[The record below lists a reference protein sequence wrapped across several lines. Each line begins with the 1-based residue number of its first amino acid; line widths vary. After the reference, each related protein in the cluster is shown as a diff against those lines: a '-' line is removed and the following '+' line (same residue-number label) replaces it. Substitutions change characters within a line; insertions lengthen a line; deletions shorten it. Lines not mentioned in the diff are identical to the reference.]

1 MRRRRG
7 RKTDKENEENNVEEE
22 KEKMETDDKEEVKT
36 AMEDSQIYIPVDN
49 LQSHGINAADITKL
63 RQVGLCTVMSVLM
76 CPKKDLVNI
85 KGITDQ
91 KAERIYEAA
100 QKIENAGFC
109 TGLQVVEKRKRI
121 KKLSTG
127 STALDTLLG
136 GGLESQSIT
145 EAFGE
150 FRTGKTQLANTLSV
164 IAQLPIEKGG
174 GSGKVIFI
182 DTEGTFRPERIWK
195 IAERFE
201 LNPDEVLNN
210 IIYARAH
217 NVDLLN
223 NLLLQAAALM
233 LDEPFSLLIVDSIM
247 APFRVEYSGR
257 GELAE
262 RQQVLNKV
270 LNRLQ
275 KLSEQFNIAVY
286 ITNQVTADPGCALAY
301 GDTKKPVGGNIIAHA
316 STTRLYMKKG
326 KGDQRI
332 CRMYDSPSLPEAEA
346 MFQLAEGGIINVGD

>member
-1 MRRRRG
+1 MRQ
-7 RKTDKENEENNVEEE
+7 KASKKQEHEEE
-22 KEKMETDDKEEVKT
+22 GEEVDERQT
-36 AMEDSQIYIPVDN
+36 CNPIDE

-63 RQVGLCTVMSVLM
+63 RQAGICTVMSVLM
-76 CPKKDLVNI
+76 CPKKEMVNI

-91 KAERIYEAA
+91 KAEKIFEAA
-100 QKIENAGFC
+100 QKIENGGFC
-109 TGLQVVEKRKRI
+109 TGLQLVEKRKKI

-136 GGLESQSIT
+136 GGIETQAIT

-164 IAQLPIEKGG
+164 IAQLPVSKGG
-174 GSGKVIFI
+174 GSGKVVFI
-182 DTEGTFRPERIWK
+182 DTEGTFRPERIQK
-195 IAERFE
+195 IAQRFE
-201 LNPDEVLNN
+201 LDPQEVLNN

-217 NVDLLN
+217 SVDLLN
-223 NLLLQAAALM
+223 TLLLQAAAIM
-233 LDEPFSLLIVDSIM
+233 LQEPFTLLIIDSIM

-275 KLSEQFNIAVY
+275 KLSEQFNVAIY
-286 ITNQVTADPGCALAY
+286 MTNQVTADPGAAMAY

-332 CRMYDSPSLPEAEA
+332 CRMYDSPSLPEAEVV
-346 MFQLAEGGIINVGD
+346 FQLAEGGIVDVGD

>member
-1 MRRRRG
+1 MKQKG
-7 RKTDKENEENNVEEE
+7 SKKHEEDEEE
-22 KEKMETDDKEEVKT
+22 QKEEAADVQ
-36 AMEDSQIYIPVDN
+36 MYNPIDN

-63 RQVGLCTVMSVLM
+63 RQAGLCTVMSVLM

-91 KAERIYEAA
+91 KAEKIFEAA
-100 QKIENAGFC
+100 QKIESGGFC
-109 TGLQVVEKRKRI
+109 TGLQVVEKRKKI
-121 KKLSTG
+121 KKISTG

-136 GGLESQSIT
+136 GGVETQAIT

-164 IAQLPIEKGG
+164 IAQLPLSKGG
-174 GSGKVIFI
+174 GSGKVAFI

-201 LNPDEVLNN
+201 LTPDEVLNN
-210 IIYARAH
+210 IVYARAH
-217 NVDLLN
+217 SVDSLNTLLV
-223 NLLLQAAALM
+223 QAAALM
-233 LDEPFSLLIVDSIM
+233 LDEPFTLLIVDSIM
-247 APFRVEYSGR
+247 APFRAEYSGR

-275 KLSEQFNIAVY
+275 KLAEQFNIAIY
-286 ITNQVTADPGCALAY
+286 ITNQVTADPGAAMAY
-301 GDTKKPVGGNIIAHA
+301 GDTKKPVGGNIMAHA

-332 CRMYDSPSLPEAEA
+332 CRMYDSPSLPEADA
-346 MFQLAEGGIINVGD
+346 AFQLAEGGIVDVGE

>member
-1 MRRRRG
+1 MRRKKA
-7 RKTDKENEENNVEEE
+7 RKNEVQDETMAEEDKEQSKLND
-22 KEKMETDDKEEVKT
+22 KSKSSTDEAQVYNSIE
-36 AMEDSQIYIPVDN
+36 S
-49 LQSHGINAADITKL
+49 LQYHGINAADITKL
-63 RQVGLCTVMSVLM
+63 RQAGLCTVMSVLM

-109 TGLQVVEKRKRI
+109 TGLQMVEKRKRI

-127 STALDTLLG
+127 STALNTLLG
-136 GGLESQSIT
+136 GGVESQSIT

-150 FRTGKTQLANTLSV
+150 FRTGKTQLAHTLSV
-164 IAQLPIEKGG
+164 VAQLPTERGG

-195 IAERFE
+195 IAQRFE
-201 LNPDEVLNN
+201 LSPDEVLEN

-233 LDEPFSLLIVDSIM
+233 LEEPFALLIVDSIM
-247 APFRVEYSGR
+247 APFRVDFSGR

-262 RQQVLNKV
+262 RQQLLNKV

-275 KLSEQFNIAVY
+275 KLSEQFNLAVY
-286 ITNQVTADPGCALAY
+286 ITNQVTADPGSTLAY

-332 CRMYDSPSLPEAEA
+332 CKVYDSPSLPEAEA
-346 MFQLAEGGIINVGD
+346 MFQLAEGGIIDIGDL